1 MNCPI
6 FVGVLFV
13 ACIALPSS
21 CFGQAEIVQKAQPTP
36 AAADTPGKLPLPS
49 GRFGIGR
56 IGYDWTD
63 SSRRDRYSAE
73 PSVYRELMVYIWYPT
88 SQNPEKI
95 KGAYMPGADQMDKAP
110 QLQGQIRDEFGP
122 NWPFIVSRAIFSHAA
137 EGAPLAKGPE
147 AFPVVLFSHGLG
159 GTGFEYTF
167 LIENLVSHGYVVASI
182 EHTES
187 AIVVVFPNGR
197 MIPFHVD
204 SAPAG
209 LSPEVRF
216 QRMAQSVSVGINEGA
231 ADVRFVLNR
240 LTELNSTDSQHFPLA
255 GRLDLQRVAAIGH
268 SAGAEFAARAC
279 ELDAR
284 FKACVDLDG
293 AMVPVA
299 ALPEYPDGETMKQPL
314 LFLEAYYP
322 ESRMGGTHA
331 QHEDY
336 FKKREAQLQATR
348 PGSYSVVI
356 NSNGMGH
363 GSFSDYPLLA
373 AGDDPAQIKIALH
386 NLDLTQE
393 YIRAFLDKTLR
404 QEKAPLLDAGN
415 TSTPEVT
422 VRIYGQ

>member
-1 MNCPI
+1 MKWPI

-13 ACIALPSS
+13 GCIALPAA
-21 CFGQAEIVQKAQPTP
+21 CFSQAEIVQKAQPTP
-36 AAADTPGKLPLPS
+36 AAVNTPGKLPLPS

-56 IGYDWTD
+56 IGYAWTD
-63 SSRRDRYSAE
+63 ASRRDRYSAE
-73 PSVYRELMVYIWYPT
+73 PNAHRELMVYIWYPT
-88 SQNPEKI
+88 EQKPEKI
-95 KGAYMPGADQMDKAP
+95 KGEYMPGAKQMDKAP
-110 QLQGQIRDEFGP
+110 ELQGPIRDEFGP
-122 NWPFIVSRAIFSHAA
+122 SWPFIVSGAISSHAA
-137 EGAPLAKGPE
+137 EGIPVAKEPE
-147 AFPVVLFSHGLG
+147 GFPVVLFSHGLG
-159 GTGFEYTF
+159 GTGFEYTS

-187 AIVVVFPNGR
+187 AIVVVFPDGR
-197 MIPFHVD
+197 MIPFHAD
-204 SAPAG
+204 SLPAG
-209 LSPEVRF
+209 LSPEERF
-216 QRMAQSVSVGINEGA
+216 QRMAQSLSVGINEGA

-240 LTELNSTDSQHFPLA
+240 LTELNSGDTQHFPLA
-255 GRLDLQRVAAIGH
+255 GRLDLQRVAAMGH

-279 ELDAR
+279 QLDAR

-314 LFLEAYYP
+314 LLLEAYYP

-348 PGSYSVVI
+348 AGSYSVVI
-356 NSNGMGH
+356 NSEGMGH
-363 GSFSDYPLLA
+363 GSFSDYRLLA

-404 QEKAPLLDAGN
+404 QEKAPLLDMEN
-415 TSTPEVT
+415 TSTQEVT
-422 VRIYGQ
+422 VRTYGH

>member
-1 MNCPI
+1 MKCPL
-6 FVGVLFV
+6 FVGALFV
-13 ACIALPSS
+13 GCIALPSA
-21 CFGQAEIVQKAQPTP
+21 CFSQAETIQKSQPTP
-36 AAADTPGKLPLPS
+36 ATINTPGKLPLPS

-63 SSRRDRYSAE
+63 SSRRDRYSTE
-73 PSVYRELMVYIWYPT
+73 PSVHRELMVYIWYPT
-88 SQNPEKI
+88 GENPEKV
-95 KGAYMPGADQMDKAP
+95 KGVYMPGAKQMDQAP
-110 QLQGQIRDEFGP
+110 ELQNQILDEFGP
-122 NWPFIVSRAIFSHAA
+122 SWPFIVTGAIFSHAA
-137 EGAPLAKGPE
+137 EGAPVAKGRE
-147 AFPVVLFSHGLG
+147 VFPVVLLSHGLG
-159 GTGFEYTF
+159 GTGFDYTS

-187 AIVVVFPNGR
+187 AIVVVFPDGR

-204 SAPAG
+204 STPPG
-209 LSPEVRF
+209 LSPEERF

-255 GRLDLQRVAAIGH
+255 GRLDLQRVAAMGH

-279 ELDAR
+279 QLDAR

-314 LFLEAYYP
+314 LLLEAYYP

-363 GSFSDYPLLA
+363 GSFTDYSLLA
-373 AGDDPAQIKIALH
+373 AGDNPAQIKIALH

-415 TSTPEVT
+415 PSTPEVT
-422 VRIYGQ
+422 VRIYGH